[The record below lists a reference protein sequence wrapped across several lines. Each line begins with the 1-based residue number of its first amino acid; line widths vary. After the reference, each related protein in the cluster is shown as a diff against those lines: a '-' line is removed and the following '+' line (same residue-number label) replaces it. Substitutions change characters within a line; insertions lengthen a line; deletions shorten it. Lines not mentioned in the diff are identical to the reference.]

1 MRRVGPLT
9 LRGLGALVVA
19 VACFVL
25 AGQLAV
31 PELTF
36 LGLFLLLLV
45 AASFV
50 FLRLGRRSVSIQ
62 RAFVPDVVAA
72 GESVTVRVIVTVRS
86 MVPGAPG
93 HWIDTLPLGIAGD
106 AYGALPAT
114 ESGLRAGAQRAEVSY
129 SATGRSRG
137 IHTIGPF
144 ALELSDPFGL
154 SVRRQ
159 QVGERSVVTVVPPM
173 VELVPISDASGAS
186 SGSQHTVTEQ
196 MGQGSDNLIA
206 RPYMPGDSMRRVHW
220 RATAHLDALM
230 VRQEEQESVPEATVL
245 IDRSALRYT
254 ADATLVPGS
263 DPGFEA
269 AIVAAVSAARRLS
282 RDGFRVEVIDAE
294 GTLLADPLSGSDAPD
309 EVESMLLAFAVL
321 RATRT
326 DALEQAPALFG
337 GSVGGPLVIVTGR
350 VDAADAAA
358 LTPLVRHASHAV
370 LLSVAPVAGALA
382 LFEEAGWRCAAIA
395 PGTDLA
401 TAWAEAESGARHG
414 ARQ

>member
-1 MRRVGPLT
+1 MKRIGPLT

-19 VACFVL
+19 IGCFVL

-31 PELTF
+31 PEL
-36 LGLFLLLLV
+36 LYVGLLLV
-45 AASFV
+45 LLVVASFI
-50 FLRLGRRSVSIQ
+50 FLRIGRRSVSIQ

-72 GESVTVRVIVTVRS
+72 GEAVTVRVIVTVRS

-93 HWIDTLPLGIAGD
+93 HWVDALPAGLVGD
-106 AYGALPAT
+106 SHGALPAT
-114 ESGLRAGAQRAEVSY
+114 ESGLRSGAQRAEVSY
-129 SATGRSRG
+129 SAIAHSRG

-144 ALELSDPFGL
+144 ELELSDPFAL
-154 SVRRQ
+154 AVRRH
-159 QVGERSVVTVVPPM
+159 QVGERSVVTVVPPV

-186 SGSQHTVTEQ
+186 SGSQHMVTEQ

-220 RATAHLDALM
+220 RATAHLDELM

-254 ADATLVPGS
+254 SDAALAPGS
-263 DPGFEA
+263 DPGSAA

-294 GTLLADPLSGSDAPD
+294 GTLLTDPLSGNDAPD
-309 EVESMLLAFAVL
+309 EIESMLLAFAVL

-326 DALEQAPALFG
+326 DALEHASALFG
-337 GSVGGPLVIVTGR
+337 GAVGGPLVIVTGHI
-350 VDAADAAA
+350 DTADAATLA
-358 LTPLVRHASHAV
+358 PLARHASHAV
-370 LLSVAPVAGALA
+370 LLSVAPAPGALA
-382 LFEEAGWRCAAIA
+382 AFEEAGWHCAAIA
-395 PGTDLA
+395 PGSDLA
-401 TAWAEAESGARHG
+401 SAWAEAENGLRHEAR
-414 ARQ
+414 A